1 MTLTFTC
8 ARKLAQGFPL
18 AGRESRKLTTVNREQ
33 RKPAVVGR
41 EHDAENELAQDELR
55 ELSETFQQ
63 TVRRLSSLV
72 RELEEAHQRTIQA
85 ELEKKQF
92 YREVIRAVTRGKFE
106 LVDRADV
113 PLVGELVEDLPC
125 STGAEYAAARKAVR
139 QVCADAGMS
148 EDRAADLLL
157 AAGEAI
163 TNAMKHATEGRCQLY
178 RSEDRVALRVV
189 DRGSGIASHH
199 LPASILTPGFST
211 KVSLGMGYTM
221 MLQLCDRVWLATG
234 PEGTLIQL
242 EKKIEEPPP
251 ENATLLP
258 SFNGL

>member
-1 MTLTFTC
+1 MDW
-8 ARKLAQGFPL
+8 K
-18 AGRESRKLTTVNREQ
+18 RERGNDL
-33 RKPAVVGR
+33 G
-41 EHDAENELAQDELR
+41 QDELR

-72 RELEEAHQRTIQA
+72 GELEAAHARTIQA
-85 ELEKKQF
+85 ELEKKVF

-106 LVDRADV
+106 LVDGADV
-113 PLVGELVEDLPC
+113 PELGELVADLPC
-125 STGAEYAAARKAVR
+125 ATGPEYAAARKAVR
-139 QVCADAGMS
+139 QLCLEVGMS
-148 EDRAADLLL
+148 EERAADLLL

-163 TNAMKHATEGRCQLY
+163 TNAMKHAREGRCLLY
-178 RSEDRVALRVV
+178 RAKAALALRVT
-189 DRGSGIASHH
+189 DRGGGIASHQ

-221 MLQLCDRVWLATG
+221 MLKLCDRVWLATG

-242 EKKIEEPPP
+242 EKKVAEPPP
-251 ENATLLP
+251 ETATLLQ

>member
-1 MTLTFTC
+1 VP
-8 ARKLAQGFPL
+8 AP
-18 AGRESRKLTTVNREQ
+18 GREQ
-33 RKPAVVGR
+33 QKPAVMDWKR
-41 EHDAENELAQDELR
+41 DRANELGQDELR

-72 RELEEAHQRTIQA
+72 GELEAAHQRTLQA
-85 ELEKKQF
+85 EQEKKVF

-106 LVDRADV
+106 LVDRSDV
-113 PLVGELVEDLPC
+113 PQLGELVADLPC
-125 STGAEYAAARKAVR
+125 STGPEYAAARAAVR
-139 QVCADAGMS
+139 KLCAELGMS
-148 EDRAADLLL
+148 EERGADLLL

-163 TNAMKHATEGRCQLY
+163 TNAMKHAREGRCQLY
-178 RSEDRVALRVV
+178 RSDAAVALRVT
-189 DRGSGIASHH
+189 DRGSGIASHQ
-199 LPASILTPGFST
+199 LPATILTPGFST

-242 EKKIEEPPP
+242 EKKVAEPPAEVP
-251 ENATLLP
+251 TLLQ